1 MKSIKAPIESLRR
14 RLAARRSG
22 RLSSPFEV
30 ERAEQIF
37 YLNFLGE
44 GMTVF
49 DVGANVGEMTL
60 LFSRFVGTAGIVHA
74 FEPAPDCFKRL
85 TAVCRETKRHNV
97 VLSRVALADRVGMQ
111 SLHIYDEDHL
121 GWNSLAKRPLA
132 NYGIHVKAPT
142 AEKVCVTTVDAY
154 CEEHR
159 IENID
164 LLKIDVEGAEYQ
176 VMLGARKIME
186 RRRIRCLAFEFGQTT
201 FDMGNSPQ
209 DIEIYLK
216 RMGYRLRNIIPTDPT
231 FPGRASVEHAQFSMH
246 IATI

>member
-49 DVGANVGEMTL
+49 DAGANVGEMTL
-60 LFSRFVGTAGIVHA
+60 LFSRFVGTGIVHA
-74 FEPAPDCFKRL
+74 FEPASDCFDRL
-85 TAVCRETKRHNV
+85 TAVCRETKRNNV
-97 VLSRVALADRVGMQ
+97 VLNRIALADRVGMQ

-121 GWNSLAKRPLA
+121 GWSSLANRPLT

-142 AEKVCVTTVDAY
+142 AEQVSVTTIDAY
-154 CEEHR
+154 CEEQC
-159 IENID
+159 IEYID

-176 VMLGARKIME
+176 VMLGARKMME
-186 RRRIRCLAFEFGQTT
+186 RKRIRCLAFEFGQTT
-201 FDMGNSPQ
+201 FDMGNSPH
-209 DIEIYLK
+209 DIELYLK
-216 RMGYRLRNIIPTDPT
+216 RVGYGLRNIIPNDPT